1 MSKKYAAGDVLDV
14 AVEKIVPR
22 GYGLAFAEGL
32 TIFVALAAAG
42 DHVRVRLAELKGKT
56 AFAEIEEI
64 LEPSKDRVVPPCPYF
79 GTCGGCD
86 FQQMNYSAQLAAKV
100 AMIHDCI
107 TRIGKIEL
115 TDDIEMIASPAEFG
129 YRLRAQWH
137 VDPQAR
143 QIGYYQRNSRKLVD
157 IEHCAVLVPELQQQ
171 LSRLR
176 SEPKWDTVADKVF
189 PIDAAAGD
197 GCEVSIYSP
206 ELIEPTRDITVAAA
220 GERFAFSSRAFFQG
234 NRFLIDKLVETAIG
248 DATGATALDLYCG
261 VGLFTLPLARRFAAV
276 VGVEESEGAVDFA
289 NRNAQRAGL
298 GNIDLYAAS
307 VRDYLA
313 SGEAPRPDLIL
324 LDPPRAGTEKET
336 IHKIIALG
344 AAQIS
349 YVACEPSILA
359 RDLRRFVENGYQ
371 IDSITAI
378 DLFPQ
383 THHVETV
390 ARLSRVSA

>member
-1 MSKKYAAGDVLDV
+1 MLDV
-14 AVEKIVPR
+14 TIEKIVPR
-22 GYGLAFAEGL
+22 GYGLAFAEDL
-32 TIFVALAAAG
+32 TVFVALAAIG
-42 DHVRVRLAELKGKT
+42 DRLRIRIGEVKGKT
-56 AFAEIEEI
+56 AFAEIEDVI
-64 LEPSKDRVVPPCPYF
+64 EPSADRVLPPCPYF

-143 QIGYYQRNSRKLVD
+143 QIGYYQRNSRNLVD
-157 IEHCAVLVPELQQQ
+157 IDHCPILVPELQQQ

-176 SEPKWDTVADKVF
+176 PDLEWDTFSGDNFA
-189 PIDAAAGD
+189 IDAAAGD
-197 GCEVSIYSP
+197 GGGVSLYSP
-206 ELIEPTRDITVAAA
+206 ELIEPTHDIAVEAA

-234 NRFLIDKLVETAIG
+234 NRFLIDKLVESAIG

-276 VGVEESEGAVDFA
+276 VGVEESIGAVDFA
-289 NRNAQRAGL
+289 NRNADRAGL
-298 GNIDLYAAS
+298 ANIDLYAAS

-313 SGEAPRPDLIL
+313 SGEAPEPDFIL

-336 IHKIIALG
+336 IHNLIALG
-344 AAQIS
+344 AQQVS

-359 RDLRRFVENGYQ
+359 RDLRRFVDNGYR
-371 IDSITAI
+371 IDSVSAI

-390 ARLSRVSA
+390 ARLSKI